1 VIFIYVFYLDV
12 FLVQNFLMNL
22 IILSLIDLLLGRVS
36 GHRRTLKRCLAAFF
50 GAAATA
56 AFFLGLKSRIAFVM
70 AGALVTVPLMVLLA
84 FGIGGGEFGLFFRR
98 IMLGWSSCVVLEGA
112 AEAVYAISGIRAWKT
127 YALGVSYFLARRFLL
142 MLRSSVSVGKRE
154 FNVTLYSGEKSVTCP
169 GLYDSGCL
177 ITMPIT
183 GEPVSIASSSLIHEL
198 LGQESGTE
206 EEGKGAGA
214 EGIGGAETCNIPYSA
229 LGTDCGTLT
238 VYRLERMEIQTK
250 KGVKVIVKPWIGRAQ
265 ETLFCGR
272 SYRVILNAG
281 VMENE

>member
-22 IILSLIDLLLGRVS
+22 IVLSLIDLLLGSAS
-36 GHRRTLKRCLAAFF
+36 GHRQVGRSALAAFF

-56 AFFLGLKSRIAFVM
+56 AFFLMFKSRIAFV
-70 AGALVTVPLMVLLA
+70 AGGAFVTVPLMVLLA
-84 FGIGGGEFGLFFRR
+84 FGFGGGGFALVLRR
-98 IMLGWSSCVVLEGA
+98 IMLGWISCVVLEGA
-112 AEAVYAISGIRAWKT
+112 ARAVYAISGIRAWKI

-154 FNVTLYSGEKSVTCP
+154 FSVTLCSGGKSVTCL

-177 ITMPIT
+177 ITMPKT
-183 GEPVSIASSSLIHEL
+183 GEPVSIVSTSLIRELLGDKSGAGEEGEEYGTEEASSS
-198 LGQESGTE
+198 
-206 EEGKGAGA
+206 GACA
-214 EGIGGAETCNIPYSA
+214 IPYSA
-229 LGTDCGTLT
+229 LGTDCGTLP
-238 VYRLERMEIQTK
+238 VYRPERMEIQMK
-250 KGVKVIVKPWIGRAQ
+250 KGVKVIEKPWIGSAQ

-272 SYRVILNAG
+272 PYRIILNAG